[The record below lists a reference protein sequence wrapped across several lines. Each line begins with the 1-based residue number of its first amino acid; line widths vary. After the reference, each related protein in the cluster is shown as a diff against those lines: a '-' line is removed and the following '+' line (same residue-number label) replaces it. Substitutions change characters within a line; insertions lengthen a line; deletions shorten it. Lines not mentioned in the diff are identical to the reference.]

1 MLSNRTLAA
10 VAGALYL
17 LTFVTSFPALALK
30 ESYLRGDGGPLAAQ
44 WGAVLEDF
52 LGVGVH
58 WNSGFLVPDSAE
70 I

>member
-44 WGAVLEDF
+44 WGAVL
-52 LGVGVH
+52 
-58 WNSGFLVPDSAE
+58 
-70 I
+70 